1 MQFKESNDIFAHT
14 LVAVQPS
21 LAAEESVD
29 HQEVSHVFHCMQCD
43 LQFQMD
49 MAVTS
54 HEGSLE
60 INAGVI
66 RVRLDPRIMLEREA
80 VLTASID

>member
-1 MQFKESNDIFAHT
+1 MQAKESNDT
-14 LVAVQPS
+14 LAQMPGTVQPP
-21 LAAEESVD
+21 LAAEEGID

-54 HEGSLE
+54 HEGSQE
-60 INAGVI
+60 IDKGVI
-66 RVRLDPRIMLEREA
+66 RVRLDPRIRLEREA
-80 VLTASID
+80 

>member
-1 MQFKESNDIFAHT
+1 MQAKESNEISAQM
-14 LVAVQPS
+14 LVAVQPPV
-21 LAAEESVD
+21 AAEESVD

-54 HEGSLE
+54 RKGSHEIDE
-60 INAGVI
+60 GVV
-66 RVRLDPRIMLEREA
+66 RVRLDPRIKLEREA
-80 VLTASID
+80 

>member
-1 MQFKESNDIFAHT
+1 MNSRDETFAQT
-14 LVAVQPS
+14 STAADPS
-21 LAAEESVD
+21 MATGEEVS

-54 HEGSLE
+54 QNGSHE
-60 INAGVI
+60 IDAGIV
-66 RVRLDPRIMLEREA
+66 RVRLDPRIRLEREG
-80 VLTASID
+80 